1 LLVPLFPLSAR
12 HACGARLPSIVAAMQ
27 ILSMPRSIFPKGG
40 VVGSAALSPLSRSQ
54 RGCHLVPQGHV
65 AAQGIMG
72 ALGMGGGGGG
82 NGGSSE
88 APAAA
93 APPPLGQGQ
102 WEGEQNQN
110 PCASQYVNPTQQ
122 HLFHSPRPG
131 TISCVAS
138 TVPPRLHISSH
149 NRASSP
155 ICAACKPS

>member
-1 LLVPLFPLSAR
+1 MLVPLFPLSAR
-12 HACGARLPSIVAAMQ
+12 HACGTQLTSIMAAMQ
-27 ILSMPRSIFPKGG
+27 MLPMPRSIFPKGG

-110 PCASQYVNPTQQ
+110 PCASQYVNKICFI
-122 HLFHSPRPG
+122 LLSRPG
-131 TISCVAS
+131 TISFVAS
-138 TVPPRLHISSH
+138 TVSPRLHISSH